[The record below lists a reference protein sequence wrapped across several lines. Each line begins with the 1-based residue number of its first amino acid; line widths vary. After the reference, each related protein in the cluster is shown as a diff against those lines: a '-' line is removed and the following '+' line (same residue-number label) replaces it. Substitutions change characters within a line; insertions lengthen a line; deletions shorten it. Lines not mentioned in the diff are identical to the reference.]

1 MAVPTKEEVNVS
13 EQEKIVAEEY
23 SELSSVQFSA
33 QYTAE
38 QEPPQEPEPAAP
50 EQQLTEQA
58 QQEQEEMTRRDRE
71 ILAALDEV
79 LQKNSAQ
86 RKEPVRT
93 KRFPEDVG
101 KLAVGVVGKGA
112 GVLSLALTLVFMG
125 IVLVCVTIS
134 AEPDYL
140 LIAKLSPIAAV
151 LLGAELL
158 LNWFAS
164 GKQLRVNIPCVCII
178 AAIVAG
184 CCAMSAALNKSET
197 TEKSVFSSRIVEAE
211 IYEASYKQLRH
222 SADILELTVKADLI
236 PDSEKKSMDNLTAG
250 DKVEI
255 SAVLDGNYMNPREF
269 AAECRRIIEVYED
282 LDIPVMSY
290 HFSSETRLSSFSL
303 DVEGLFQQN
312 MTEEELTSLVR
323 HIYVEDYD
331 YIADLEDIS
340 EETSET
346 AENAETAETIE

>member
-13 EQEKIVAEEY
+13 EQEKIAAEEY

-93 KRFPEDVG
+93 KRFPADVG

-164 GKQLRVNIPCVCII
+164 GKQLKVNIPCVCII
-178 AAIVAG
+178 AAIVTG

-236 PDSEKKSMDNLTAG
+236 PDSEKKSMDTLTAG
-250 DKVEI
+250 DKVLI

>member
-13 EQEKIVAEEY
+13 EQEKIAAEEY

-50 EQQLTEQA
+50 EQQLMEQA

-93 KRFPEDVG
+93 KRFPADVG

-236 PDSEKKSMDNLTAG
+236 PDSEKKSMHTLTAG

-312 MTEEELTSLVR
+312 TTEEELTSLVR